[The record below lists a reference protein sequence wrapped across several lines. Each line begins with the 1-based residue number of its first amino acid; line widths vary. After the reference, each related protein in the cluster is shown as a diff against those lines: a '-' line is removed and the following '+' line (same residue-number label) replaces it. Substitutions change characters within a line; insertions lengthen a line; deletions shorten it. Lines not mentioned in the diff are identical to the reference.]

1 MDRSLWEFSLA
12 LYAAPG
18 VAARCLELQDRS
30 GADVNLL
37 LCTAWI
43 GASGRGRLDV
53 RRLAALDAAVRPLR
67 DNVVRPLRAAR
78 IWLRAPAAT
87 NVELAT
93 LRTEIKRLELAAEK
107 TEQAK
112 LETLSHG
119 ERSVVGAELCLA
131 DAVSNVALYLA
142 QLGGP
147 DVAIGD
153 AVERAL
159 RVALLVE
166 LAGDA

>member
-1 MDRSLWEFSLA
+1 M
-12 LYAAPG
+12 
-18 VAARCLELQDRS
+18 
-30 GADVNLL
+30 
-37 LCTAWI
+37 
-43 GASGRGRLDV
+43 
-53 RRLAALDAAVRPLR
+53 
-67 DNVVRPLRAAR
+67 
-78 IWLRAPAAT
+78 

-93 LRTEIKRLELAAEK
+93 LRIEIKRLELAAEK